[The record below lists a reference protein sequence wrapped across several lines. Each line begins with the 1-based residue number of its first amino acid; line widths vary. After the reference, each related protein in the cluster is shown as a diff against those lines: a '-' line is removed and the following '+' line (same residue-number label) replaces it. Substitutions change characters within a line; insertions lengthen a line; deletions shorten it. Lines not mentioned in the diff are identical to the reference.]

1 VIIEQCLDQTVPA
14 AATWDG
20 EGRAARFRC
29 GKVYR
34 CRMSVY
40 DLVKATVV
48 CGGVAFLFNKFPIL
62 GQILMIAVC
71 SVLWLSYLRK
81 VVLNYRRK
89 KLA

>member
-1 VIIEQCLDQTVPA
+1 
-14 AATWDG
+14 
-20 EGRAARFRC
+20 
-29 GKVYR
+29 
-34 CRMSVY
+34 MSVF

-48 CGGVAFLFNKFPIL
+48 CGGVAFLFFNWPIL